1 METTQSS
8 AISMRKKVMYSIV
21 GCVMGG
27 LLIASIVMTFSFGL
41 LSEDTDYLQ
50 MALAVAGMLF
60 AAILFV
66 CRLIHPTPLSAA
78 SKPLAVEKGGK
89 A

>member
-1 METTQSS
+1 METTQSG
-8 AISMRKKVMYSIV
+8 AISMRKKTAYIIT
-21 GCVMGG
+21 GCVMGV
-27 LLIASIVMTFSFGL
+27 LIIVSVCCILHFEFL
-41 LSEDTDYLQ
+41 HRENIYLKQ
-50 MALAVAGMLF
+50 VIAILGMLF